1 MLKIDILTIF
11 PEFFSSPLDVSIIK
25 KAIDNKLL
33 SINLH
38 NIRSYALD
46 KHAMVD
52 DLPYGG
58 GPGMVLKPEPIFRA
72 IESLPKGKVI
82 LFSPQGELL
91 KQSLA
96 VELSKSNQLILICGR
111 YEGVDERVSENIV
124 DIELSIG
131 DYILNG
137 GEVAALVLIETIIRL
152 VPGVLGNEESLNNES
167 FSKGILGYP
176 QYTRPADFKGL
187 KVPSV
192 LLSGNH
198 QKIKFWREKKALEKT
213 YKNRKDLIINRERQK
228 P

>member
-1 MLKIDILTIF
+1 MLEVDILTIF

-58 GPGMVLKPEPIFRA
+58 GPGMVLKPEPIFKA

-96 VELSKSNQLILICGR
+96 IELAKSNQLILICGR

-137 GEVAALVLIETIIRL
+137 GEVAALVLIETIARL
-152 VPGVLGNEESLNNES
+152 IPGVLGNEESLNNES
-167 FSKGILGYP
+167 FSRGILGYP
-176 QYTRPADFKGL
+176 QYTRPANFKGL
-187 KVPSV
+187 NVPPV

-198 QKIKFWREKKALEKT
+198 QEIKLWREKKALEKT
-213 YKNRKDLIINRERQK
+213 YKNRKDLMIK
-228 P
+228 KL

>member
-11 PEFFSSPLDVSIIK
+11 PEFFSSPLSISIIK

-33 SINLH
+33 SINTH

-46 KHAMVD
+46 KHSIVD

-72 IESLPKGKVI
+72 VESLPKGKVI

-91 KQSLA
+91 KQNL
-96 VELSKSNQLILICGR
+96 VLELVKNNQLIFICGR
-111 YEGVDERVSENIV
+111 YAGVDERVSKNIV

-137 GEVAALVLIETIIRL
+137 GEVAALTLVETMARLI
-152 VPGVLGNEESLNNES
+152 PGVLGNADSLSNES
-167 FSKGILGYP
+167 FSKGILSYP
-176 QYTRPADFKGL
+176 QYTRPANFKGL

-198 QKIKFWREKKALEKT
+198 KEIQSWREKKAIEKT
-213 YKNRKDLIINRERQK
+213 YKNRNDLITNREK
-228 P
+228 